1 MSDFF
6 AKLHLSEEVMKLSI
20 CIIAKDEEYSIG
32 RIIEQISRQTILNS
46 IIEAEILV
54 ISNGCTDNTAEYA
67 RKAFSNARWPE
78 CVATGVHDFVEAGK
92 ARSWNEAVH
101 NIISK
106 EAEIALFVDADV
118 ELRDNCVLE
127 DLVNEL
133 GKNEDAAAI
142 SGWPLKGIARKDRK
156 SVVDKFSLKI
166 SSQTQYP
173 HSINGSLYAAKLIT
187 LRKIWLPVPIPGED
201 GMLSAMIKTEGFTH
215 PPRQNLICRA
225 PKPTH
230 FYEAH
235 SVQEFFRH
243 EQRMVIGTTINGWI
257 FEHFWAGQHTRHV
270 GEAVR
275 ELNELRPDWV
285 NELVSRK
292 VGDRKWILPMRLLTW
307 RLGNLRDVS
316 PWKAIGRAPFSIGA
330 TLLNIWPCIQANTTL
345 RKQSAANYW

>member
-1 MSDFF
+1 MN
-6 AKLHLSEEVMKLSI
+6 LSI
-20 CIIAKDEEYSIG
+20 CIIAKDEEDSIG
-32 RIIEQISRQTILNS
+32 SVIQQISRQTILRS
-46 IIEAEILV
+46 ASAAEILV
-54 ISNGCTDNTAEYA
+54 ISNGCTDRTTEYA
-67 RKAFSNARWPE
+67 REAFSNAYWPV
-78 CVATGVHDFVEAGK
+78 CVETRVHDLVEAGK

-101 NIISK
+101 NLISK
-106 EAEIALFVDADV
+106 ASQIALFVDADV
-118 ELRDNCVLE
+118 ELRENSVLE
-127 DLVNEL
+127 DLVDEL
-133 GKNEDAAAI
+133 EKNEDAVAI

-173 HSINGSLYAAKLIT
+173 HSINGSLYAAKVT
-187 LRKIWLPVPIPGED
+187 SLRKIWLPVPIPGED

-215 PPRQNLICRA
+215 PPRENLICRA

-235 SVQEFFRH
+235 SVQGFFRH

-270 GEAVR
+270 GETVR
-275 ELNELRPDWV
+275 ELNQLRPDWV

-292 VGDRKWILPMRLLTW
+292 VGNRKWILPMRLLTW
-307 RLGNLRDVS
+307 RLSNLRDVS

-330 TLLNIWPCIQANTTL
+330 TLLNIWPCIRANRTL
-345 RKQSAANYW
+345 RRQSAANYW